1 MNESNQSLLSFM
13 QEQAGKIFSQLMAHI
28 GLTFISLLIAVAI
41 GVPLGILIARRK
53 KLSGTVLGFVGVL
66 QTIPSIALLGFMIPL
81 LGIGP
86 KPAIVALFLYAL
98 LPIVRNTFTGIIGV
112 DASVRDAA
120 KGMGMSGKQI
130 LMKVELPLALPV
142 ILAGI
147 RTATVINV
155 GVATLAA
162 YIAAGGLGEFI
173 FGGIALNNT
182 NMILAGAI
190 PAALLAI
197 VLDFILSKVQK
208 INLKKLRTGFWLL
221 PVSII
226 LLSSFYLL
234 PDIYGS
240 KMLAGFTPEFMGRED
255 GYLGLK
261 KVYHLNIRNVVISDA
276 VMYKA
281 ATKKNW
287 T

>member
-1 MNESNQSLLSFM
+1 MNESSQSLLSFM
-13 QEQAGKIFSQLMAHI
+13 REQAGKIFDQLLAHI

-41 GVPLGILIARRK
+41 GVPLGIFIAKRK

-112 DASVRDAA
+112 DAAVRDAA
-120 KGMGMSGKQI
+120 KGMGMSSKQI
-130 LMKVELPLALPV
+130 LTKVEMPLALPV
-142 ILAGI
+142 IFAGI

-221 PVSII
+221 PVSI
-226 LLSSFYLL
+226 
-234 PDIYGS
+234 
-240 KMLAGFTPEFMGRED
+240 TPVIFFLFIAR
-255 GYLGLK
+255 
-261 KVYHLNIRNVVISDA
+261 HLW
-276 VMYKA
+276 K
-281 ATKKNW
+281 
-287 T
+287 